1 MCNMPRAN
9 YNIII
14 DRSRGVLPDGNRDQR
29 DDVGLLIELVVGI
42 GRMARDLQLAM
53 GTMSMVCAACSKRE
67 IPNRVTTHMFEHHEN

>member
-14 DRSRGVLPDGNRDQR
+14 DRSRGVLPDGNGDQSGTLNR
-29 DDVGLLIELVVGI
+29 ISRGDREDGTGLAAI
-42 GRMARDLQLAM
+42 AM